1 MLIIVGTTVT
11 VSLDRFEINSYRKM
25 VNDIKLLDDQ
35 ISNYYL
41 KYEALPLLR
50 DNNNSPIKYTYTSID
65 NNDYYIIDLSAM
77 SGISLNY
84 GKEGYNSPNTSTDV
98 YVIEINS
105 RTVYYVKGIE
115 MNDALYHTLPKTDM
129 IDTSRLTAPKIEIVE
144 GEQNDEGKYTTSVT
158 ISFIPGIH
166 KTKEVTTTHSIDKI
180 DPNTDTIIETISS
193 GNISS
198 LTDNLYELSQPGTF
212 KVTITSTVVGESP
225 RTKEYNIV
233 SIYES

>member
-1 MLIIVGTTVT
+1 MKKALKLIGKILLGFIILDIIIILIMFVYNRIML
-11 VSLDRFEINSYRKM
+11 SKED
-25 VNDIKLLDDQ
+25 KLLE
-35 ISNYYL
+35 NYPGQL
-41 KYEALPLLR
+41 VEV
-50 DNNNSPIKYTYTSID
+50 DGHN
-65 NNDYYIIDLSAM
+65 
-77 SGISLNY
+77 
-84 GKEGYNSPNTSTDV
+84 
-98 YVIEINS
+98 
-105 RTVYYVKGIE
+105 
-115 MNDALYHTLPKTDM
+115 MNVF
-129 IDTSRLTAPKIEIVE
+129 VE
-144 GEQNDEGKYTTSVT
+144 GEGTHTLVFLSPSQDTSPA
-158 ISFIPGIH
+158 ISFKPLYSKLSDDFVPSNKTKEEILDEYAAIH